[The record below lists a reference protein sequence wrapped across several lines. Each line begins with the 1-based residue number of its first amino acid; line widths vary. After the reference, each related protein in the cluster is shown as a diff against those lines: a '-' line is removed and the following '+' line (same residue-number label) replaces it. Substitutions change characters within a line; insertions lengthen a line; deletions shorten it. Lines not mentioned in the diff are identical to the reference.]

1 MEAMADISRD
11 FQWRSHLR
19 LLLEHRATQ
28 KVIVLLIVLNAI
40 TLGLETSAT
49 AMELAGGLLETL
61 DRIILSVFVIELSI
75 KILLYGRQFPRDPWN
90 IFDFLVVGIALMPA
104 TGHLSVFRALRIL
117 RVLRLISAVPSM
129 RRVVNAL
136 LNALPGMGSIVALL
150 SLIYYVFS
158 VMATKLFGASFPEW
172 FGTIGTSAYTLFQVM
187 TLDSWSSG
195 VVRSIME
202 LYPLAWLFFVPF
214 ILTTS
219 FTVLNL
225 FIGIIVD
232 AMQAGAQE
240 EIHAERERA
249 QADAELI
256 LKEIQALRQ
265 EIAELKARRSP

>member
-1 MEAMADISRD
+1 MADISRD

-28 KVIVLLIVLNAI
+28 KFIVLLIVLNAI

-61 DRIILSVFVIELSI
+61 DRIILSVFVIELAI

-265 EIAELKARRSP
+265 EIAELKAPRSP

>member
-1 MEAMADISRD
+1 MKDMTDIAHGSR
-11 FQWRSHLR
+11 WRSQLR
-19 LLLEHRATQ
+19 SLVEHRATQ
-28 KVIVLLIVLNAI
+28 KLIITLIVINAV

-49 AMELAGGLLETL
+49 AMQYAGGFLVAL
-61 DRIILSVFVIELSI
+61 DRIILSIFVVELTI
-75 KILLYGRQFPRDPWN
+75 KLFVHGRRFFRDPWN
-90 IFDFLVVGIALMPA
+90 VFDFLVVGIALMPA
-104 TGHLSVFRALRIL
+104 TGALSVLRALRIL

-129 RRVVNAL
+129 RRVVAAL
-136 LNALPGMGSIVALL
+136 LNALPGMASIVALL

-172 FGTIGTSAYTLFQVM
+172 FGTIGSSAYTLFQVM

-202 LYPLAWLFFVPF
+202 VYPLAWLFFVPF

-240 EIHAERERA
+240 EITAEREKA
-249 QADAELI
+249 HADAELI
-256 LKEIQALRQ
+256 LSEIRDLRQ
-265 EIAELKARRSP
+265 EVASLKRGRQG

>member
-117 RVLRLISAVPSM
+117 RVLRDRKSTRLNSSHVKISYAV
-129 RRVVNAL
+129 
-136 LNALPGMGSIVALL
+136 
-150 SLIYYVFS
+150 FC
-158 VMATKLFGASFPEW
+158 
-172 FGTIGTSAYTLFQVM
+172 
-187 TLDSWSSG
+187 
-195 VVRSIME
+195 
-202 LYPLAWLFFVPF
+202 
-214 ILTTS
+214 
-219 FTVLNL
+219 
-225 FIGIIVD
+225 
-232 AMQAGAQE
+232 
-240 EIHAERERA
+240 
-249 QADAELI
+249 
-256 LKEIQALRQ
+256 LK
-265 EIAELKARRSP
+265 KKK

>member
-1 MEAMADISRD
+1 MADISRD

-136 LNALPGMGSIVALL
+136 LNALQGMGSIVALL

>member
-1 MEAMADISRD
+1 MTDIAHGSR
-11 FQWRSHLR
+11 WRSQLR
-19 LLLEHRATQ
+19 SLVEHRATQ
-28 KVIVLLIVLNAI
+28 KLIITLIVINAV

-49 AMELAGGLLETL
+49 AMQYAGGFLVAL
-61 DRIILSVFVIELSI
+61 DRIILSIFVVELTI
-75 KILLYGRQFPRDPWN
+75 KLFVHGRRFFRDPWN
-90 IFDFLVVGIALMPA
+90 VFDFLVVGIALMPA
-104 TGHLSVFRALRIL
+104 TGALSVLRALRIL

-129 RRVVNAL
+129 RRVVAAL
-136 LNALPGMGSIVALL
+136 LNALPGMASIVALL

-172 FGTIGTSAYTLFQVM
+172 FGTIGSSAYTLFQVM

-202 LYPLAWLFFVPF
+202 VYPLAWLFFVPF

-240 EIHAERERA
+240 EITAEREKA
-249 QADAELI
+249 HADAELI
-256 LKEIQALRQ
+256 LSEIRDLRQ
-265 EIAELKARRSP
+265 EVASLKRGRQG